1 MQRKGLEPDVITFS
15 ALFSDCEKSDDDAEK
30 ALQMLLEIQRK
41 GLVQDVLTYG
51 APFNAG
57 A

>member
-15 ALFSDCEKSDDDAEK
+15 ALFSDCEKSGDGAEK

-41 GLVQDVLTYG
+41 GLVQDVLAYG